1 MEENKMPQ
9 GKRFI
14 SGKKKGTVLEIKYD
28 NNSNGLVDKNYN
40 KKMETGWDE
49 YYLASMFPSDAIMHK
64 VYSII
69 RKRNQKAD
77 NLQRNR

>member
-1 MEENKMPQ
+1 
-9 GKRFI
+9 
-14 SGKKKGTVLEIKYD
+14 
-28 NNSNGLVDKNYN
+28 
-40 KKMETGWDE
+40 METGWDE

>member
-14 SGKKKGTVLEIKYD
+14 SGKKKRTVLEIKYD
-28 NNSNGLVDKNYN
+28 NNLNRLVDKNYN
-40 KKMETGWDE
+40 KKMETVWDE